1 MADAKSIADAKPVAN
16 ERAEIGAA
24 SPLFS
29 SQAEAL
35 RATAPLGRV
44 LDLASGRGRHALAA
58 AALGLNVLAIDQNA
72 ESLASLARAATATA
86 GKVLGRIETQTIDL
100 ETGAPPDLPDEQFGA
115 ILVFRYLHRPLMPW
129 IASRLREGGLLL
141 YETFTT
147 EQRSLG
153 WGPKSDDFL
162 LQPGELSSLFPELE
176 TEHSEEGPTEAPRP
190 AITARLVARR
200 AR

>member
-1 MADAKSIADAKPVAN
+1 MADAKSSADAKPVAN

-24 SPLFS
+24 SPLFL

-72 ESLASLARAATATA
+72 ESLASLARAAAA
-86 GKVLGRIETQTIDL
+86 EKVPGRIETQTIDL